1 MKEVKKYVLFDMAGT
16 IVSSRIDWEREN
28 LAGANHLVKYLGGC
42 DVKITEPT
50 EFISEIMGQARI
62 GRRRAKEERVE
73 YSIEQIIVEQLKKQ
87 NIELDN
93 GLIKKALCEYIKPE
107 LERTF
112 PYKGMALFLKKLEE
126 QDYELFLISNTPTKE
141 FVEMTIDKYDLR
153 KYFTYVLTSCEVGYR
168 KPHDLF
174 LRHLIEFGKPD
185 MQNSVFVGDRL
196 KDDMES
202 AKRLG
207 IKGIFFN
214 KVDHSDNE
222 RDRQVIIPEVEVD
235 NLVDLYQAI
244 VEALNIE
251 RAERVRAIL

>member
-1 MKEVKKYVLFDMAGT
+1 MSEIKKYVLFDMAGMV
-16 IVSSRIDWEREN
+16 VSSRIDWEREN
-28 LAGANHLVKYLGGC
+28 LAGANNLVKYFGECG
-42 DVKITEPT
+42 VEITDPN
-50 EFISEIMGQARI
+50 EFVNGLMEQARI
-62 GRRRAKEERVE
+62 GRRRAKKERVE

-107 LERTF
+107 LDLTF
-112 PYKGMALFLKKLEE
+112 PYRGMVLFLKKLKE
-126 QDYELFLISNTPTKE
+126 QDCELFLILNTPTKE

-153 KYFTYVLTSCEVGYR
+153 KCFTYVLTSCEVGYR

-185 MQNSVFVGDRL
+185 LKNSVFVGDRL
-196 KDDMES
+196 KDDIGS
-202 AKRLG
+202 AKKLG

-214 KVDHSDNE
+214 KVEHSNNE
-222 RDRQVIIPEVEVD
+222 KYKQEIIPEAEVD

-244 VEALNIE
+244 MEALNIE
-251 RAERVRAIL
+251 RAERVKAIS